1 MGSGSDFLP
10 AAPQEPKKE
19 LQTAEEGGAGGGD
32 APNGDPPVPTTE
44 VHGVVGE
51 IRSSCRNRGGGDV
64 RRDLRR
70 EEKFRGGVWGEG
82 EDGRRRRWEGECGVG
97 GRMKEEFAGSKAKG
111 RRWGLGGR
119 GAEMGVVGRGWGC
132 LNAFLCIAHH
142 PPGGDLPVA
151 GRGG

>member
-51 IRSSCRNRGGGDV
+51 IRSSCRNRGGGGC
-64 RRDLRR
+64 
-70 EEKFRGGVWGEG
+70 EKGFEKGGKV
-82 EDGRRRRWEGECGVG
+82 
-97 GRMKEEFAGSKAKG
+97 
-111 RRWGLGGR
+111 
-119 GAEMGVVGRGWGC
+119 
-132 LNAFLCIAHH
+132 
-142 PPGGDLPVA
+142 
-151 GRGG
+151 

>member
-70 EEKFRGGVWGEG
+70 EEKFRGGFGVRERMGG
-82 EDGRRRRWEGECGVG
+82 GGGGRENAGWEGE
-97 GRMKEEFAGSKAKG
+97 
-111 RRWGLGGR
+111 
-119 GAEMGVVGRGWGC
+119 
-132 LNAFLCIAHH
+132 
-142 PPGGDLPVA
+142 
-151 GRGG
+151 